1 MQNINGEYWDN
12 YRKLEDLVVKIG
24 QEMAENDLP
33 EDLNSPK
40 SDEDSL
46 NVNNFADR
54 IYHLGCKITDVS
66 EKLMVG
72 RGVQENY
79 IDKLDEE
86 PVYE

>member
-12 YRKLEDLVVKIG
+12 YRKLKDLVVKIG

-54 IYHLGCKITDVS
+54 IYRLGCEITDVS